1 MKVSKV
7 SKSIRLGVTVRSPEP
22 YHDAV
27 VESVE
32 EFLETVSPETGRRTR
47 GKPTPQ
53 QSTKS
58 YTPSEVVAVLNVSYD
73 TAIGRWEKMG
83 CVDMGTKEHRYK
95 RGKRTPIVSAHECP
109 VQLPV

>member
-32 EFLETVSPETGRRTR
+32 EFLETVSPEDWKKDARQANAAAIDQELHAKRSRRR
-47 GKPTPQ
+47 L
-53 QSTKS
+53 
-58 YTPSEVVAVLNVSYD
+58 ERL
-73 TAIGRWEKMG
+73 
-83 CVDMGTKEHRYK
+83 
-95 RGKRTPIVSAHECP
+95 
-109 VQLPV
+109 L